1 MTFKDKLIWLQG
13 KKIALCET
21 DEVRFNEVK
30 AFLQRY
36 GIEVTGL
43 RSAKEMLEDLETRR
57 YSTHRVFFAVFVAAD
72 LARELEKPW
81 QEIIKINPSILRTPL
96 ILTATPQQKVASQD
110 LIEAGYFK
118 FCLTNPV
125 SPNDMLRVLRRL
137 NRWNAM
143 RGDTARAATLA
154 K

>member
-13 KKIALCET
+13 KKVALCET
-21 DEVRFNEVK
+21 NEARFIEVK
-30 AFLQRY
+30 SFLQRY

-43 RSAKEMLEDLETRR
+43 RSAREMMQDLESRR

-72 LARELEKPW
+72 LARELEAPW
-81 QEIIKINPSILRTPL
+81 QDIVQVNPSLLKTPL
-96 ILTATPQQKVASQD
+96 ILTATPEQISDSQD

-143 RGDTARAATLA
+143 RGDTTPAATLE